1 MSKGIQKKLNEL
13 WKLAELENVNIL
25 GEIEKLQR
33 KLSGIRESTGAW
45 HRVEMARKADR
56 PTSLQLIQ
64 LMSDEF
70 QELHGDRAFGD
81 DPAVVGGIAVIGGT
95 PVTFIGHQKGRTLK
109 ENLFRNYGMAHPEG
123 YRKALRLAR
132 EAEKFGR
139 PVITLID
146 TAGAYPG
153 ITAEERGI
161 GQSIAK
167 NLKSF
172 SMLRVPV
179 ICFVIGEGGS
189 GGALGIGVGDEVY
202 MLENAI
208 YSVITPEGCAS
219 ILLRDPSR
227 AEEAAGYMR
236 LTAMDLLE
244 FGIIDGIIPEPPGG
258 AGADPAAVAESIRRR
273 IIECT
278 VRLKARSFQRL
289 LKDRAKR
296 FRNIGAYR
304 IPEKKPRGFMRR
316 LFRSLVCVVHGNT
329 LLKL

>member
-25 GEIEKLQR
+25 GEIEKLQK
-33 KLSGIRESTGAW
+33 KLTGTRNSSDAW
-45 HRVEMARKADR
+45 HRVEMARKTDR
-56 PTSLQLIQ
+56 PSSLDLIR
-64 LMSDEF
+64 LMSDAF
-70 QELHGDRAFGD
+70 YELHGDRAYGD
-81 DPAVVGGIAVIGGT
+81 DPAVVGGIAVIGT
-95 PVTFIGHQKGRTLK
+95 TSVTFIGHQKGRNLK
-109 ENLFRNYGMAHPEG
+109 DNLFRNYGMAHPEG

-161 GQSIAK
+161 GQAIAK

-172 SMLRVPV
+172 ATLRVPV
-179 ICFVIGEGGS
+179 LCFVIGEGGS

-219 ILLRDPSR
+219 ILLRDASR
-227 AEEAAGYMR
+227 AEEAAEYMR
-236 LTAMDLLE
+236 LTAADLLE
-244 FGIIDGIIPEPPGG
+244 FGIIDGIIKEPEGG

-273 IIECT
+273 IIESI
-278 VRLKARSFQRL
+278 VRLNARSVQRL
-289 LKDRAKR
+289 LKDRTKR
-296 FRNIGAYR
+296 FRSIGAYR
-304 IPEKKPRGFMRR
+304 VPEKKSQGFMRR
-316 LFRSLVCVVHGNT
+316 LFRR
-329 LLKL
+329 